1 MSRSPHNQGLRVRD
15 GWGRF
20 VDRRVRPL
28 LAVVVLLAC
37 GFAGVTVADCCE
49 ASEPFQ
55 IRIVDR
61 ENKWPVPLVELRTTH
76 HVRFV
81 SDNAGL
87 IAFDL
92 PELMNV
98 RTWLH
103 VEGHGYSVPKDG
115 FGYSGVRVVPR
126 PGESV
131 TIEVDRQL
139 SGKRLGRIT
148 GGGLFAESQ
157 KLGKELEWTEQGI
170 LGCDSVQNAVHDGK
184 LFWSWGDTTLPGYP
198 LGRFHM
204 IGATTAPRPLE
215 SFRPPIRLRYDYF
228 VDCAACPSK
237 HRRDAGTW
245 TDLVIRIRQSPGRR
259 RDRIIWSRLIPRS
272 SHHSANTNAV
282 SVFGM
287 SAESSF
293 EQHRVLWSR
302 SDAAST
308 PPPAPTGHAVFT
320 VDANGDRWALFG
332 DPFPSLRC
340 QATFEAWSNSDNWET
355 LQPQQAV
362 PTLDASA
369 EIKPHRGAIAW
380 SPYRGKWVCIFT
392 EIYGK
397 PSALGEIWYAEADDP
412 SGPWGGAIKV
422 VTHNQY
428 TFYNPQVHPEFSE
441 PDSPI
446 LLFEATYTHTFSAN
460 KQPTPRHDYNQV
472 LYRLDLD
479 QLP

>member
-1 MSRSPHNQGLRVRD
+1 MPRSLHNQGLRVAD
-15 GWGRF
+15 GWGPF
-20 VDRRVRPL
+20 VDWTVRPI
-28 LAVVVLLAC
+28 LAVVLL
-37 GFAGVTVADCCE
+37 FAGGVAGVAVSDCCE
-49 ASEPFQ
+49 ATEPFQ

-61 ENKWPVPLVELRTTH
+61 ESQWPVPLVELRTTH

-115 FGYSGVRVVPR
+115 FGYAGVRVVPR

-139 SGKRLGRIT
+139 PAKRLGRVT

-170 LGCDSVQNAVHDGK
+170 LGCDSVQNFVHDGK
-184 LFWSWGDTTLPGYP
+184 LFWSWGDTILAGSP

-204 IGATTAPRPLE
+204 IGATTALRPIE

-228 VDCAACPSK
+228 VDAQQVPRNIAEMPGPGPTWLSGFASLPDVEGTSHLVATYSK
-237 HRRDAGTW
+237 IEPPLSEYERG
-245 TDLVIRIRQSPGRR
+245 LC
-259 RDRIIWSRLIPRS
+259 IW
-272 SHHSANTNAV
+272 NQ
-282 SVFGM
+282 
-287 SAESSF
+287 AESSF

-308 PPPAPTGHAVFT
+308 PPPAPMGHAVFT
-320 VDANGDRWALFG
+320 VDSNGDRWALFG
-332 DPFPSLRC
+332 DPFPSVRC
-340 QATFEAWSNSDNWET
+340 RATFEAWSDPGNWE
-355 LQPQQAV
+355 LLDPQEVV
-362 PTLDASA
+362 PTADASA
-369 EIKPHRGAIAW
+369 SIKPHRGAIAW
-380 SPYRGKWVCIFT
+380 SPYRGKWLCIFT
-392 EIYGK
+392 ESDGK

-412 SGPWGGAIKV
+412 SGPWGRGIKV

-428 TFYNPQVHPEFSE
+428 TFYNPQVHPEFTE

-446 LLFEATYTHTFSAN
+446 LLFEATYTHAFSAN
-460 KQPTPRHDYNQV
+460 NEPTPRYDYNQV